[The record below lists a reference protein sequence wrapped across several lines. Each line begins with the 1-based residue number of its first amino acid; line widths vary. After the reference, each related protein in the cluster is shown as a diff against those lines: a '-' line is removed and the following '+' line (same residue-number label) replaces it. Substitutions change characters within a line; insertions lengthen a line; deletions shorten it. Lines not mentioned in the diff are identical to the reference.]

1 MQHSACLFMCMF
13 VCVCMYSGYRSFI
26 RDILSDI
33 FSQAVM
39 PFHGLAA
46 QLLSRV
52 QLFAT
57 PRSAGDS

>member
-39 PFHGLAA
+39 AFHGLVV
-46 QLLSRV
+46 QLLSHV